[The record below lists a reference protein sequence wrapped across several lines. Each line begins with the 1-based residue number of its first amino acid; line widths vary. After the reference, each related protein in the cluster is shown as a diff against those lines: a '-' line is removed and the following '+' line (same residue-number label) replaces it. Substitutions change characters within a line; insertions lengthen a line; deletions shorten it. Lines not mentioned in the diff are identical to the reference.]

1 MLEPNVQ
8 LAVVA
13 EDAVAPNLGVV
24 SARRALSGGRIGTVR
39 ANLHWIVLGA
49 FALLAVLAPVIAP
62 YSPIASSPT
71 ELVLPPSWRH
81 LFGTDTFGFD
91 VFSRVIWG
99 ARWDLAISV
108 IGVILA
114 ALIGVV
120 VGALSGYIGGAVD
133 DGLSR
138 VTEISQSFPVFLF
151 ALMVFAALGNSPF
164 VLVGV
169 VAFAFAPVFF
179 KLTRSIVLPL
189 RTSDFVAASRAA
201 GLTPPEIVI
210 RHVLPN
216 SLAPLASQFSIACAY
231 SIQIVAGLSFL
242 GLGVPIPYPEWGS
255 MIQEG
260 AGRIIFGQWWPAVFP
275 GIAILLVAIAFQG
288 IGRQLNRYYSR

>member
-1 MLEPNVQ
+1 VLEPNIPLTVKS
-8 LAVVA
+8 
-13 EDAVAPNLGVV
+13 EDAVAPQLAVLNGRLAVT
-24 SARRALSGGRIGTVR
+24 RGRIAKVR
-39 ANLHWIVLGA
+39 DNLHWIVLGA
-49 FALLAVLAPVIAP
+49 FALLAVFAPLLTP
-62 YSPIASSPT
+62 YSPIQSSPT
-71 ELVLPPSWRH
+71 ELVLPPSWSH
-81 LFGTDTFGFD
+81 PFGTDTFGFD
-91 VFSRVIWG
+91 VLTRVLWG

-114 ALIGVV
+114 ALIGVAL
-120 VGALSGYIGGAVD
+120 GALSGYIGGAID

-138 VTEISQSFPVFLF
+138 VTEITQSFPVFLF
-151 ALMVFAALGNSPF
+151 ALMVFAALGNSPV

-189 RTSDFVAASRAA
+189 RSSDFVAASRCA
-201 GLTPPEIVI
+201 GLTAPEIVI

-242 GLGVPIPYPEWGS
+242 GLGVPIPYPEWGA

>member
-1 MLEPNVQ
+1 MLEPNIPLTVKS
-8 LAVVA
+8 
-13 EDAVAPNLGVV
+13 EDAVAPQV
-24 SARRALSGGRIGTVR
+24 AALNGRLAVTRGRIAKMR

-49 FALLAVLAPVIAP
+49 FALLAVFAPVLTP
-62 YSPIASSPT
+62 YSPIQSSPT
-71 ELVLPPSWRH
+71 ELVLPPSWSH
-81 LFGTDTFGFD
+81 PFGTDTYGFD
-91 VFSRVIWG
+91 VLTRVLWAG
-99 ARWDLAISV
+99 RWDLAISV

-114 ALIGVV
+114 ALIGVAL
-120 VGALSGYIGGAVD
+120 GALSGYIGGAVD

-138 VTEISQSFPVFLF
+138 VTEITQSFPVFLF
-151 ALMVFAALGNSPF
+151 ALMVFAALGNSPV

-189 RTSDFVAASRAA
+189 RSSDFVAASRCA
-201 GLTPPEIVI
+201 GLTAPQIVI
-210 RHVLPN
+210 SHVLPN

-288 IGRQLNRYYSR
+288 IGRQLNRYYSQ

>member
-8 LAVVA
+8 LTGKSEDPLAPKLAVV
-13 EDAVAPNLGVV
+13 
-24 SARRALSGGRIGTVR
+24 SGRLAFTRGRFDPVL
-39 ANLHWIVLGA
+39 ANLHWIVLAA
-49 FALLAVLAPVIAP
+49 FAVLAVFAPVIAP

-71 ELVLPPSWRH
+71 ELVLPPSWHH
-81 LFGTDTFGFD
+81 LFGTDTYGFD
-91 VFSRVIWG
+91 VFSRVVWA

-120 VGALSGYIGGAVD
+120 VGALSGYLGGAVD

-138 VTEISQSFPVFLF
+138 VTEITQSFPVFLF

-189 RTSDFVAASRAA
+189 RTSDFVAASRCA
-201 GLTPPEIVI
+201 GLAPPEIVI

-216 SLAPLASQFSIACAY
+216 ALGPLASQFSIACAY

-288 IGRQLNRYYSR
+288 IGSQLNRYYSR